1 MQAEKARQEP
11 GRGAPKTPSQEAP
24 RYLSS
29 TSHAP
34 SVTVL
39 IPCYNEDLTIAK
51 VVRDFHAELPSATIC
66 VFDNNSTDRTIEEAA
81 KAGASVVRER
91 RQGKG
96 YVVQAMFHR
105 LDSDVYLMV
114 DGDGTYP
121 ASAVHDLMRPIL
133 DDEADMVVG
142 SRLHRES
149 TSRFRTANKFGNGL
163 FLWILNRLF
172 HVRLTD
178 ILSGY
183 RAFNRRFVKDIPVFS
198 RGFEI
203 ETELTIKALQRG
215 YRVVEV
221 PVDLG
226 ERPDGSFSK
235 IRVLQDGFL
244 ILNTILALFRDY
256 KPLTFFGFAGIA
268 FMIAG
273 FVPGAIVIMEYFK
286 TGLVLRMPSAL
297 LAVGLVITGML
308 LLVVGLTIHTIVR
321 RFQELDYKLQ
331 SVANELRARR

>member
-11 GRGAPKTPSQEAP
+11 GRAAPKTPSQEAP

-51 VVRDFHAELPSATIC
+51 VVRDFRAELPSATIC

-121 ASAVHDLMRPIL
+121 PPAVHDFI
-133 DDEADMVVG
+133 G
-142 SRLHRES
+142 
-149 TSRFRTANKFGNGL
+149 
-163 FLWILNRLF
+163 
-172 HVRLTD
+172 
-178 ILSGY
+178 
-183 RAFNRRFVKDIPVFS
+183 PVFH
-198 RGFEI
+198 
-203 ETELTIKALQRG
+203 QRG
-215 YRVVEV
+215 
-221 PVDLG
+221 G
-226 ERPDGSFSK
+226 MG
-235 IRVLQDGFL
+235 
-244 ILNTILALFRDY
+244 
-256 KPLTFFGFAGIA
+256 
-268 FMIAG
+268 
-273 FVPGAIVIMEYFK
+273 
-286 TGLVLRMPSAL
+286 
-297 LAVGLVITGML
+297 VGL
-308 LLVVGLTIHTIVR
+308 R
-321 RFQELDYKLQ
+321 
-331 SVANELRARR
+331 